1 MVSPWLSHRSLDLT
15 SAPAYF
21 ETMRSLQNYFTER
34 GASVVD
40 AQPQAMG
47 FIGRQVDMRERY
59 LAYIDVPWVSVLV
72 SVLAIPLALI
82 LRNVEVKE
90 DNETH

>member
-1 MVSPWLSHRSLDLT
+1 MVSHRSLDLT
-15 SAPAYF
+15 SASVYF
-21 ETMRSLQNYFTER
+21 ETMLSLQNYFTER
-34 GASVVD
+34 GAPVVD

-47 FIGRQVDMRERY
+47 FIGRQADMQAGY

-72 SVLAIPLALI
+72 SVLAIPLPLI

-90 DNETH
+90 DKETH